1 VLWDK
6 FQTKLK
12 IAKGLYQ
19 PYINARVHQIMNKL
33 LSSRA
38 RNLHRRLKPVDRDKV
53 WTISCCHR
61 AKTFVPGS
69 LGNTT
74 MWYGYS
80 TTSTSRSDDKL
91 HRSSPPP
98 CDVIQGPSLLR
109 TPVARP
115 HPSLLFLPGLR
126 SLPFWTSEEDTD
138 GKTKL
143 IAYNDPTVRY
153 VVDFLECNI
162 DIIRDEYMQVAP
174 TLPSDYDDAGH
185 SKDTLHSGKW
195 DWHSYMNKG
204 SIQGHFCTHFPKTS
218 ELLHEGLRKRT
229 EKNGGLRKGG
239 QQNEDEHLYPHLL
252 FEGTPFGF
260 CFFSTLSGK
269 SQIQPHTAPMNLRLR
284 LHVPLIVPTAKKASV
299 ENLQDGRPACGI
311 RVGPFVREWKE
322 GSVMVFDD
330 AYNHE
335 VWNDTLDSRV
345 ILLVDIWHPDIP
357 AAEKK
362 AIVDLFQ
369 KAQQDGLWK
378 R

>member
-1 VLWDK
+1 
-6 FQTKLK
+6 
-12 IAKGLYQ
+12 
-19 PYINARVHQIMNKL
+19 MNKS
-33 LSSRA
+33 LSTRV
-38 RNLHRRLKPVDRDKV
+38 RNLHRRLSPSPIDSDKV
-53 WTISCCHR
+53 WNISCCRH
-61 AKTFVPGS
+61 TTSYFPGS
-69 LGNTT
+69 LVNSTILA
-74 MWYGYS
+74 GYS
-80 TTSTSRSDDKL
+80 TTSIKRSDDQTN
-91 HRSSPPP
+91 RSSPSL

-109 TPVARP
+109 TQVARP

-126 SLPFWTSEEDTD
+126 SIPFWTSEEDASE
-138 GKTKL
+138 KTKQ

-153 VVDFLECNI
+153 VVDFLENNV

-174 TLPSDYDDAGH
+174 TLPSDYDETGH

-195 DWHSYMNKG
+195 EWHSYMNKG

-218 ELLHEGLRKRT
+218 ALLHEGLRKHT
-229 EKNGGLRKGG
+229 EENGGLKKVGE
-239 QQNEDEHLYPHLL
+239 NDKNDILYPNLL

-269 SQIQPHTAPMNLRLR
+269 SKIQAHTAPMNLRLR
-284 LHVPLIVPTAKKASV
+284 VHLPLIVPLAKNGSAD
-299 ENLQDGRPACGI
+299 DGRPACGI
-311 RVGPFVREWKE
+311 RVGPFVREWKD
-322 GSVMVFDD
+322 GSAMVLDD

-335 VWNDTLDSRV
+335 VWNDTDDPRV